1 MPNKIYKLVIVIL
14 FALSACKEKQQG
26 YTKTITE
33 NDVKWK
39 AAQEY
44 YLKHITKAG
53 NLIDTLNTVKYN
65 DSLAKSLFF
74 ELRIAFK
81 KAEPFA
87 GALNPSVTH
96 KANGPALPTYNDDSG
111 RIVSPVGLQKIEE
124 TLFTEDG
131 NQKDF
136 LRELYY
142 QKGFVNNL
150 KENIKKRDLTPKR
163 FFIGTHQQLMRIASL
178 AMAGFDTPVT
188 GKSIKET
195 TVSLQSLQQVYK
207 LTLQPLI
214 QQKNNKLDKDF
225 IKNIN
230 KAVTFINNNSDFIK
244 FDRYTFIRDYL
255 NPITKNWVEIRQT
268 SQLWDGKTNAYPY
281 NFNAPTFF
289 EEDSFNVNYFLDVND
304 RNPSQEKIA
313 LGKKLFFDKK
323 LSSDGTMSCA
333 TCHLPNKGYTD
344 GLALGKDNSK
354 GLLERNTPTLLNSIY
369 QKAFF
374 WDGRANTIDDQI
386 SAVFKNDKEFNTNV
400 HRFSGNILKDTSY
413 ITLFKNTFGV
423 VPNSNRET
431 VRAISVYVSTL
442 IGFNSKFDKDMR
454 GETSS
459 FTAEE
464 KNGFNLFMGKALC
477 ATCHFIPLTNG
488 TVPPF
493 FKETEKE
500 VIGVPKTSR
509 NKVLDSD
516 RGFYWVFEEDLHDK
530 MFKTPTVRNIALTA
544 PYMHNGIYNT
554 LEEVVNFYN
563 LGGGAG
569 LGFSLDHQTLPF
581 DELNLTEKEQKD
593 IIAFMQTLTD
603 NSVANLN

>member
-1 MPNKIYKLVIVIL
+1 MLKHSFKIL
-14 FALSACKEKQQG
+14 FFLVLLASACKEKQD
-26 YTKTITE
+26 YTKTTTSQE
-33 NDVKWK
+33 VNWK
-39 AAQEY
+39 AAQDY
-44 YLKHITKAG
+44 YAKHITQAAE
-53 NLIDTLNTVKYN
+53 LIDTLNTVKYN
-65 DSLAKSLFF
+65 DSLAKTLFF
-74 ELRIAFK
+74 KLRIAFK

-150 KENIKKRDLTPKR
+150 KENIKKRELTPKR
-163 FFIGTHQQLMRIASL
+163 FFIGTHQQLIRIASL

-188 GKSIKET
+188 GKSIEET
-195 TVSLQSLQQVYK
+195 AISLSSLHQVYK

-214 QQKNNKLDKDF
+214 VEKNKKLDADFSKNISEAISYIKKNTDF
-225 IKNIN
+225 IL
-230 KAVTFINNNSDFIK
+230 

-268 SQLWDGKTNAYPY
+268 SQLWDGKTNAYPF

-289 EEDSFNVNYFLDVND
+289 EEDSFNANYFLDVND
-304 RNPSQEKIA
+304 RNPSEEKIA

-323 LSSDGTMSCA
+323 LSSDGAMSCA

-344 GLALGKDNSK
+344 GLRLGKDNNK
-354 GLLERNTPTLLNSIY
+354 APLQRNTPTLLNSIY

-386 SAVFKNDKEFNTNV
+386 SAVFKNDKEFNTDV
-400 HRFSGNILKDTSY
+400 HRFSGNILKDTTY
-413 ITLFKNTFGV
+413 ITLFKNAFGV

-442 IGFNSKFDKDMR
+442 IGFNSKFDKDLR

-493 FKETEKE
+493 YKETEKE
-500 VIGVPKTSR
+500 VIGVPKTSK
-509 NKVLDSD
+509 NKVLDND
-516 RGFYWVFEEDLHDK
+516 RGFYWVFEEDIHDK
-530 MFKTPTVRNIALTA
+530 MFKTPTVRNSTLTA

-569 LGFSLDHQTLPF
+569 LGFNLDHQTLPF
-581 DELNLTEKEQKD
+581 DELKLTDKEQKNLV
-593 IIAFMQTLTD
+593 AFMHTLTD
-603 NSVANLN
+603 NTVAGEK